1 MISIASAHVSSP
13 APASAFFATWA
24 DMATWPEWNTD
35 TAWVRLDGPFATGST
50 GELKPKGGPKVR
62 FVLTSVVPGEEFV
75 DTSLLLGAR
84 LEFRHT
90 VQPRPDGGCD
100 VRVGITMT
108 GPLARAWNLLLA
120 KGFRTSVQPDLDRLA
135 KAAELLAQTP

>member
-1 MISIASAHVSSP
+1 MISIASAQVTSE
-13 APASAFFATWA
+13 APASAFFAKWA

-35 TAWVRLDGPFATGST
+35 TAWVRLDGPFVTGTT

-62 FVLTSVVPGEEFV
+62 FVLSSVVPGEEFV

-90 VQPRPDGGCD
+90 VRARPDGGCD
-100 VRVGITMT
+100 VRVDVTMS
-108 GPLARAWNLLLA
+108 GPLARAWNLVLA

-135 KAAELLAQTP
+135 RAAELVGKSA

>member
-1 MISIASAHVSSP
+1 MISIASAHISSP
-13 APASAFFATWA
+13 APASAFFARWA

-50 GELKPKGGPKVR
+50 GQLGPKGGPKVR

-90 VQPRPDGGCD
+90 VQARPDGGCD
-100 VRVGITMT
+100 VRVDITMS
-108 GPLARAWNLLLA
+108 GPLARAWNLLLGR
-120 KGFRTSVQPDLDRLA
+120 GFRTSVQPDLDRLA
-135 KAAELLAQTP
+135 QAAERVGHAA